1 MKDFFTTTKTV
12 NLYSER
18 LFANL
23 LYLNSTKKE
32 EMTKQTFYAYMA
44 FYDRYF
50 ADVARLINNLIQE

>member
-12 NLYSER
+12 NFYSER
-18 LFANL
+18 LYANL
-23 LYLNSTKKE
+23 LDLNSTKKE
-32 EMTKQTFYAYMA
+32 EMTKQFFYVYMT